1 MCGRSSLTKTEKE
14 LEERFQATFYS
25 DGLVQYNPL
34 PNFNVAPSHMMPVIT
49 NEDKLHFQAYRWGLI
64 PFWAKDQK
72 IGYNMIN
79 ARIETLFE
87 KSSFKMAVA
96 NRRCLVPADG
106 FYEWKKIKGPDGK
119 ITKQPYRIQTT
130 DQEIFSMAGLWD
142 RWKAPDGQTVFSF
155 TVITQGPNETMKD
168 IHDRMPAILTPEQ
181 EALWLSDDLPPQE
194 LVDMIAPYPDENMK
208 AYPVS
213 PKIGNVRNNNVDLIA
228 EHRPDLNDNELTL
241 F

>member
-14 LEERFQATFYS
+14 LEERFNATFYS
-25 DGLVQYNPL
+25 DGLVNYNPL
-34 PNFNVAPSHMMPVIT
+34 PNYNVAPSHVMPVIT

-72 IGYNMIN
+72 IGYKMIN

-87 KSSFKMAVA
+87 KSTFKMAVA

-106 FYEWKKIKGPDGK
+106 FYEWKKGTGPDGK

-130 DQEIFSMAGLWD
+130 DREIFSMAGLWD

-155 TVITQGPNETMKD
+155 TVITQPPNALMKD
-168 IHDRMPAILTPEQ
+168 IHDRMPAILTAEQ
-181 EALWLSDDLPPQE
+181 EALWLSDDISPQE
-194 LVDMIAPYPDENMK
+194 LVDMIEPYPDDSMK

-213 PKIGNVRNNNVDLIA
+213 KRVGNVRNNGKDLIA
-228 EHRPDLNDNELTL
+228 EHRPDLSDGNLTL